1 MHFEDE
7 PTIYA
12 DRPQP
17 SEEINELARRVI
29 GIAIELHRELGP
41 GLPEE
46 AYEEALAI
54 EFEVRGITYQRQLS
68 IVVEYRGRP
77 VCRVRLDFLIE
88 SKLVLEVKSCEVVTP
103 IHRKQTLRYLR
114 VLKLPLGL
122 IINFNVMVLKDGVHR
137 VYRPEPVE

>member
-1 MHFEDE
+1 MQFDDE

-17 SEEINELARRVI
+17 SEEINQLSHRVI
-29 GIAIELHRELGP
+29 GIAIEVRRELGP

-46 AYEEALAI
+46 AYEHALAI
-54 EFEVRGITYQRQLS
+54 EFDARGIRYRRQLQ
-68 IVVEYRGRP
+68 IVIEYKGIP
-77 VCRVRLDFLIE
+77 VCRVRLDFLVE
-88 SKLVLEVKSCEVVTP
+88 EKLVLEVKSCEAIPP
-103 IHRKQTLRYLR
+103 IHRKQVLRYLH

-122 IINFNVMVLKDGVHR
+122 LINFNVLMLKDGIHR